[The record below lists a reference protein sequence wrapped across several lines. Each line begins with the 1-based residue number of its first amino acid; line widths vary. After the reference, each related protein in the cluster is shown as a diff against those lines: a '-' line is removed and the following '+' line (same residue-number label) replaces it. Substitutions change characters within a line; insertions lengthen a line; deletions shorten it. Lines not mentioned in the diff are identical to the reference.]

1 MANSRSGTGSEMS
14 GRGDGA
20 SPAVRAVVAGLIVVV
35 AVAIVVLL
43 FMGGGGYRVT
53 AEFVN
58 AGQLVKGSEVRV
70 AGVSVGSVEEIEI
83 SQSVTAEVTFSVDD
97 DYAPLRQGTQA
108 TIKPT
113 SLSGIANRFIDLQLG
128 PDDGEDIEDGGLIG
142 PDHTATA
149 VELGEVFALFDKETR
164 WSLRGVIKG
173 SADTL
178 RGRGPELRRGIHY
191 LDP

>member
-1 MANSRSGTGSEMS
+1 MS
-14 GRGDGA
+14 GGGDGA

-43 FMGGGGYRVT
+43 FIGGGGYRDT

-70 AGVSVGSVEEIEI
+70 AGVSVGTVEDIEI
-83 SQSVTAEVTFSVDD
+83 SHSGTAEVTFSVDD

-113 SLSGIANRFIDLQLG
+113 SLSGICLLYTSDAA
-128 PDDGEDIEDGGLIG
+128 DD
-142 PDHTATA
+142 
-149 VELGEVFALFDKETR
+149 
-164 WSLRGVIKG
+164 
-173 SADTL
+173 
-178 RGRGPELRRGIHY
+178 
-191 LDP
+191 